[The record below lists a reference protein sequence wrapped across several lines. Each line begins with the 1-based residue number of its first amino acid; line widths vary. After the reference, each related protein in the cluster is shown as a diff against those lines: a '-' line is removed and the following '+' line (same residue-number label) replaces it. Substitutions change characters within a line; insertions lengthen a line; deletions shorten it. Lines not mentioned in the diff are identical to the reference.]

1 MRTAMFFLLIVKKC
15 VSLHFGS
22 SRLSTTG
29 DCRRHDKNKHTMADN
44 YLEKRYEE
52 VFGTGRTKVKR
63 VGHTLDELLLRN
75 RSQRGYNKNY
85 VVKREELERIVGVC
99 CKIPSA
105 RNQQV
110 LRFRLVTSD
119 TGADKVLKNIRL
131 GAALPELHLPL
142 PGTEPEAF
150 IVVCSTVEE
159 NKMVDID
166 LGIALQSMLLKAV
179 EMGLNG
185 LVIGAFN
192 KNEIKREL
200 ELPLEPLMIVAIGKG
215 IEKIELK
222 RIKAEESHAYYRESG
237 IHYVP
242 KVGLEDLLIE

>member
-1 MRTAMFFLLIVKKC
+1 
-15 VSLHFGS
+15 
-22 SRLSTTG
+22 
-29 DCRRHDKNKHTMADN
+29 MADN
-44 YLEKRYEE
+44 YLEKRYDE

-63 VGHTLDELLLRN
+63 VGHPLDELLLRN
-75 RSQRGYNKNY
+75 RSQRGYLKDY

-99 CKIPSA
+99 SRIPSA

-110 LRFRLVTSD
+110 LRFRLVTRD
-119 TGADKVLKNIRL
+119 TGAEHVLNNIKL
-131 GAALPELHLPL
+131 GAALPELHLPF

-150 IVVCSTVEE
+150 IVVMSTVEE

-192 KNEIKREL
+192 PDAVSREMN
-200 ELPLEPLMIVAIGKG
+200 LPYRPLMIVAIGKG
-215 IEKIELK
+215 IERIELTP
-222 RIKAEESHAYYRESG
+222 IAPEDSHAYYRTDG
-237 IHYVP
+237 VHYVP
-242 KVGLEDLLIE
+242 KVAAKDLIV

>member
-1 MRTAMFFLLIVKKC
+1 
-15 VSLHFGS
+15 
-22 SRLSTTG
+22 
-29 DCRRHDKNKHTMADN
+29 MADN
-44 YLEKRYEE
+44 YLEKRYDE

-63 VGHTLDELLLRN
+63 VGHPLDELLLRN
-75 RSQRGYNKNY
+75 RSQRGYLKDY

-99 CKIPSA
+99 SRIPSA

-110 LRFRLVTSD
+110 LRFRLVTRD
-119 TGADKVLKNIRL
+119 TGAEHVLNNIKL
-131 GAALPELHLPL
+131 GAALPELHLPF

-150 IVVCSTVEE
+150 IVVMSTVEE

-192 KNEIKREL
+192 PDAVSREL
-200 ELPLEPLMIVAIGKG
+200 NLPYRPLMIVVIGKG
-215 IEKIELK
+215 IERIELTP
-222 RIKAEESHAYYRESG
+222 IAPEDSHAYYRTDG
-237 IHYVP
+237 VHYVP
-242 KVGLEDLLIE
+242 KVAAKDLIV

>member
-1 MRTAMFFLLIVKKC
+1 MFFLLFYKKC
-15 VSLHFGS
+15 VSLQTGNN
-22 SRLSTTG
+22 RLSTTG
-29 DCRRHDKNKHTMADN
+29 DYCQHNKNKHTMADN

-75 RSQRGYNKNY
+75 RSQRGYLKDY
-85 VVKREELERIVGVC
+85 VVKREELDRIVAVC
-99 CKIPSA
+99 SKVPSA

-110 LRFRLVTSD
+110 LRFRLVTRD

-150 IVVCSTVEE
+150 IIVCSTVEE

-185 LVIGAFN
+185 LAIGAFN
-192 KNEIKREL
+192 KGAIVREL
-200 ELPLEPLMIVAIGKG
+200 ELPLDPLMIVAIGKG

-222 RIKAEESHAYYRESG
+222 KIAPDESHAYYREGG

-242 KVGLEDLLIE
+242 KVGLEDLLV